1 MADHLVPLD
10 GSWSLWR
17 WGAVRSTGLP
27 VELVE
32 AFALPDLLAGPPGP
46 DRDEAARAATTEAMW
61 RALADPVFLAALTW
75 QNLPVV
81 DTWAARL
88 AEAAR
93 LPERPPISHRN
104 ERERL
109 VSRYAQRYATKN
121 ESIGFFGPVAWAS
134 LAGTET
140 GTETGS
146 ETGSETGTGGAL
158 DWQGDLTVRSGT
170 VSFEVWAI
178 DALARAWSADPRAEP
193 HLPVRL
199 DPAASVRGGRLHRP
213 RRRPVALDAAAG
225 ALLAAVTGRSG
236 EPYRVAELLDAAA
249 GAGGTDRATLADRLA
264 ELRAD
269 GTLRAGFPVPFD
281 ERPEAHLRR
290 HVERLPDPELRAELT
305 NHLDRLDR
313 ARERVQQAATDPV
326 KLRAALHEV
335 AGVLSAAGGAVRR
348 EIGPGDLGR
357 TAVYLDCRRDLDVR
371 IGPDL
376 LAGLREPLGLLLTSA
391 RWLAAQVSGVVEAE
405 LLAQFRRLRRRQ
417 DAVTLAELQSAAT
430 EVLVPGNPAVAEVFA
445 DFQLRWAEIVPATGD
460 DPVRLDVPAVR
471 PLVEALFPHQEPGWA
486 AARRHAPDVMVYR
499 ETDGRY
505 GWVLGELH
513 VALNTLES
521 RLFVTQSENR
531 QELVDATAADFPG
544 GRVVPLYP
552 LDATAT
558 NSRTYP
564 PPALD
569 PPDPSSRFRYWSFGA
584 DSGHEHGVRSVPASS
599 VLVTEFGG
607 ELVGT
612 ADGWQARVTEFFGE
626 FLTALCVNLF
636 RIRPPGPRA
645 PRVSLGGLV
654 VCRASWA
661 FPATDVP
668 VPRSR
673 ARDWTYGAVRAW
685 ARDAGLPRHV
695 FVHSPREAKPVYVDF
710 AAPALVDNLARLVR
724 AAGDATLTAVEMLP
738 APDQAW
744 LTDPAGRRYLSEFR
758 VVAVD
763 GPDPTPVVVPV
774 EG

>member
-1 MADHLVPLD
+1 VADHLVPLD
-10 GSWSLWR
+10 GCWSLWR
-17 WGAVRSTGLP
+17 WAAVRGTGLP
-27 VELVE
+27 LDLVE
-32 AFALPDLLAGPPGP
+32 AFAQPDLPAEPPGP
-46 DRDEAARAATTEAMW
+46 ERDEAAREATAAAMW
-61 RALADPVFLAALTW
+61 RALADPTFLAALTW

-81 DTWAARL
+81 DTWAGRL
-88 AEAAR
+88 GEAAR
-93 LPERPPISHRN
+93 RGERPPISHRN

-109 VSRYAQRYATKN
+109 ISRYAQRYATKN

-134 LAGTET
+134 LVDAGTDAPL
-140 GTETGS
+140 GWS
-146 ETGSETGTGGAL
+146 
-158 DWQGDLTVRSGT
+158 GDLTVRGRT
-170 VSFEVWAI
+170 VSFEVWAV

-199 DPAASVRGGRLHRP
+199 DPAASVRDGRLHRP
-213 RRRPVALDAAAG
+213 RRRPVPLDATAA

-236 EPYRVAELLDAAA
+236 AAYRLSELLDAAA
-249 GAGGTDRATLADRLA
+249 RTGTADRGALADRLA
-264 ELRAD
+264 QLRAD
-269 GTLRAGFPVPFD
+269 GTLHAGFPVPFD
-281 ERPEAHLRR
+281 ERPEAHLRDQ
-290 HVERLPDPELRAELT
+290 VERLPDPALRAELT
-305 NHLDRLDR
+305 GHLDRLDR
-313 ARERVQQAATDPV
+313 ARERVRRAATDPV
-326 KLRAALHEV
+326 GLRAALHELID
-335 AGVLSAAGGAVRR
+335 VLSAGGGTARR

-371 IGPDL
+371 IGPEL
-376 LAGLREPLGLLLTSA
+376 LAGLREPLGLLLTGA
-391 RWLAAQVSGVVEAE
+391 RWLAAQVSEVVEAE
-405 LLAQFRRLRRRQ
+405 LVTQYRRLRRRQ
-417 DAVTLAELQSAAT
+417 DAVTLAELQAAAT
-430 EVLVPGNPAVAEVFA
+430 EVLVPGNPTVAEVFA

-460 DPVRLDVPAVR
+460 NPVRLDVAEVR

-486 AARRHAPDVMVYR
+486 AARRHAPDVMLYR
-499 ETDGRY
+499 DGDDRY

-521 RLFVTQSENR
+521 RLFATQADHR
-531 QELVDATAADFPG
+531 QDLVDATAADFPG

-552 LDATAT
+552 LHATAT

-569 PPDPSSRFRYWSFGA
+569 PPGRFRYWSFGT
-584 DSGHEHGVRSVPASS
+584 DSGHEHGAGSVPATA
-599 VLVTEFGG
+599 VLVTECGG

-612 ADGWQARVTEFFGE
+612 ADGWRARVTEFFGE

-636 RIRPPGPRA
+636 RIRPPVPRA
-645 PRVSLGGLV
+645 PRVSLGDLV

-661 FPATDVP
+661 FPAGDVP

-673 ARDWTYGAVRAW
+673 NRDWTYGAVRAW

-695 FVHSPREAKPVYVDF
+695 FVHSPREAKPVYVDLV
-710 AAPALVDNLARLVR
+710 APALVDNLARLVR

-744 LTDPAGRRYLSEFR
+744 LTDPAGHRYLCEFR

-763 GPDPTPVVVPV
+763 RPGATPVVVPV
-774 EG
+774 DG